1 MNGLI
6 GNKRLGRVK
15 FNRSQNAFAII
26 RVEITDQYSYTR
38 RPFSVSFE
46 HVVGLTEQLDN
57 FATALIGRK
66 IDVVKH
72 GKENWFTLKYP
83 FSREEAVTVYNYLR
97 TIMEETQIEFKE
109 SGNVFK
115 QS

>member
-1 MNGLI
+1 MSGLI
-6 GNKRLGRVK
+6 GSKRLGRVRYNPNSRT
-15 FNRSQNAFAII
+15 FNILK
-26 RVEITDQYSYTR
+26 VEITDEYSYTR

-46 HVVGLTEQLDN
+46 HVVELTEQLDN

-72 GKENWFTLKYP
+72 SKDNWFTLKYP
-83 FSREEAVTVYNYLR
+83 FSREEAITVYNYLR
-97 TIMEETQIEFKE
+97 TIMEETQIEFTE